1 MANILIMKILILSDL
16 HLEFAS
22 FSPSTEEVDLVILA
36 GDIWKKDQGIYWARE
51 TWPNSEIIYVAG
63 NHEFY
68 GSDRNA
74 VLSSLRSAAEVT
86 GVHFLDNDE
95 VIINDIRF
103 LGATLWT
110 DFELFGAVLK
120 ESAINAGKNGL
131 NDFRLIVE
139 RGDIF
144 SPIDAI
150 VLCNESVN
158 WLVEKLISVDGISKT
173 VVITHHLPSMQSVLG
188 RYRNDILSACFAS
201 NLDELL
207 GYSNFWIHGHTH
219 DSFDYTVNGTRV
231 ICNPRGYVNKG
242 KVENLTFNPNFIAEI

>member
-1 MANILIMKILILSDL
+1 MKILILSDL

-36 GDIWKKDQGIYWARE
+36 GDIWKKSQGIYWARE
-51 TWPNSEIIYVAG
+51 AWPNTEVIYVAG

-68 GSDRNA
+68 GCDRRD
-74 VLSSLRSAAEVT
+74 VLSLLRSAADDT

-95 VIINDIRF
+95 VTINDIRF

-110 DFELFGAVLK
+110 DFELFGAILK

-131 NDFRLIVE
+131 NDFRLIAD
-139 RGDIF
+139 RGDAF
-144 SPIDAI
+144 SPNDAI
-150 VLCNESVN
+150 ALCNESVD
-158 WLVEKLISVDGISKT
+158 WLVKKLISVDGISKT

-188 RYRNDILSACFAS
+188 KYRNDILSACFAS

-207 GYSNFWIHGHTH
+207 GYSNLWIHGHTH

-231 ICNPRGYVNKG
+231 ICNPRGYVNRG
-242 KVENLTFNPNFIAEI
+242 KQENLRFNPNCVVEI